1 MAAKRQTVLTTKE
14 ACQYLRMSEQTLGK
28 AVREGKLVPAR
39 TPGGHYRFTVRM
51 LNEYLRKSR
60 QWR

>member
-1 MAAKRQTVLTTKE
+1 MVARPQTVLTTKE
-14 ACQYLRMSEQTLGK
+14 ACQYLRISPSTLNK

-51 LNEYLRKSR
+51 LNDYLVKSR
-60 QWR
+60 R